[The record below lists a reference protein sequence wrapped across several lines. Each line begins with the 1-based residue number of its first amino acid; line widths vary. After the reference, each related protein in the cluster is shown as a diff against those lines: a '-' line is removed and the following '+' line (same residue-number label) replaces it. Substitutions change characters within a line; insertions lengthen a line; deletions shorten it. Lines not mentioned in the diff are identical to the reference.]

1 MNIIELLDLLLT
13 MLPEKFRIY
22 VGIPSTEIV
31 IPKDAL
37 PYKTLFSSEVCFEL
51 YKLRNPYY
59 DTLYRIVLYSKEFND
74 HEKV

>member
-13 MLPEKFRIY
+13 MLPKKFRIY
-22 VGIPSTEIV
+22 VGIHSTEIV
-31 IPKDAL
+31 ISKDAL
-37 PYKTLFSSEVCFEL
+37 IYEILFSAEVYIGL

-59 DTLYRIVLYSKEFND
+59 DTLYRMVLYSKEFNT